1 MPAVLRLTFVACV
14 LSAAF
19 ALPVSPAPAQTPK
32 LNRCVGANGDTIYTD
47 RRCEEIGAQ
56 SRGIRSP
63 SGATLSTRRMACA
76 RTLQDLVHEISA
88 AIDNR
93 DVNRLGTVYHWVG
106 HDEASGAKVYD
117 RLQAIVDRPLVD
129 IAPLRSTAPVTET
142 PSTTPSETSSP
153 VAPPPVAPPAIAA
166 PESGAT
172 ASDRSDSTAL
182 PAPPRPVRRAP
193 YGIRLLQTLRNGSTP
208 SRTDLRLQRHFDC
221 WWITF

>member
-1 MPAVLRLTFVACV
+1 MPDMPVVLRLSCAACL

-19 ALPVSPAPAQTPK
+19 ALPAPPATAQSPR
-32 LNRCVGANGDTIYTD
+32 LNRCVAPSGDTVYTD
-47 RRCEEIGAQ
+47 RRCDEVGAQ

-76 RTLQDLVHEISA
+76 RSLRDLVHEISA

-93 DVNRLGTVYHWVG
+93 DVNRLGAVYHWVG
-106 HDEASGAKVYD
+106 HDDASGAKVYD

-129 IAPLRSTAPVTET
+129 IAPLRATAPATEAPSVAT
-142 PSTTPSETSSP
+142 PSPEATVVAMTP
-153 VAPPPVAPPAIAA
+153 AP
-166 PESGAT
+166 AT
-172 ASDRSDSTAL
+172 PGDANDTAGTDGM
-182 PAPPRPVRRAP
+182 APPRPVRRAP
-193 YGIRLLQTLRNGSTP
+193 YGLRLQQTLRNSATP

>member
-1 MPAVLRLTFVACV
+1 MPAVLRLSLAACA
-14 LSAAF
+14 LTAAF
-19 ALPVSPAPAQTPK
+19 VLPAPPAPAQAPK
-32 LNRCVGANGDTIYTD
+32 LNRCVGANGDTVYTD

-106 HDEASGAKVYD
+106 HNEASGAKVYD

-129 IAPLRSTAPVTET
+129 IAPLRATAPAIEPAATEAV
-142 PSTTPSETSSP
+142 PAE
-153 VAPPPVAPPAIAA
+153 PPVTGNAPTAPADATPATEPTSEDTGAA
-166 PESGAT
+166 PA
-172 ASDRSDSTAL
+172 
-182 PAPPRPVRRAP
+182 PRPVRRAP
-193 YGIRLLQTLRNGSTP
+193 YGLRLQQTLRNGSTP

>member
-1 MPAVLRLTFVACV
+1 MPVVLRLSLAACMV
-14 LSAAF
+14 SAALV
-19 ALPVSPAPAQTPK
+19 LPAPPAPAQAPK
-32 LNRCVGANGDTIYTD
+32 LNRCVGANGDTVYTD

-93 DVNRLGTVYHWVG
+93 DVNRMGAVYHWVG
-106 HDEASGAKVYD
+106 HDDASGARVYD

-129 IAPLRSTAPVTET
+129 ITPLRAAAPMIDPSTTEPPALTAPSAGDATTAPVGAAQ
-142 PSTTPSETSSP
+142 PQ
-153 VAPPPVAPPAIAA
+153 APGAEDTVSAPA
-166 PESGAT
+166 
-172 ASDRSDSTAL
+172 
-182 PAPPRPVRRAP
+182 PRPVRRAP
-193 YGIRLLQTLRNGSTP
+193 YGLRLQQTLRNGSTP